1 MKAIR
6 KQDISISKYASATC
20 KRAQNE
26 TEKRIGKEHM
36 GMAYKKRIFLSV
48 IFFINGK
55 HLLKALCERA
65 KTKRM
70 NPEKTKAYRTAKK
83 ENKKQ

>member
-1 MKAIR
+1 MLL
-6 KQDISISKYASATC
+6 QLV
-20 KRAQNE
+20 
-26 TEKRIGKEHM
+26 KEHKTKQRKEL
-36 GMAYKKRIFLSV
+36 GKNIWEWLIKKRIFLSV

-83 ENKKQ
+83 ENKEQ

>member
-36 GMAYKKRIFLSV
+36 GMAYKKKNIPFCH
-48 IFFINGK
+48 FFYK
-55 HLLKALCERA
+55 W
-65 KTKRM
+65 
-70 NPEKTKAYRTAKK
+70 
-83 ENKKQ
+83 